1 MSNDAVE
8 ALLANQP
15 EMMTPQE
22 VADLL
27 RVSQQT
33 IARWRREGH
42 LRAFTMG
49 RTVRIRKED
58 LRQML
63 QTAYEQPGE
72 GDDDE
77 D

>member
-15 EMMTPQE
+15 EVMTPQE

-27 RVSQQT
+27 RVSLQT
-33 IARWRREGH
+33 IGRWRREGH
-42 LRAFTMG
+42 LPAFTMG

-58 LRQML
+58 LRQLL

>member
-1 MSNDAVE
+1 MSNDAVD
-8 ALLANQP
+8 ALLADQP
-15 EMMTPQE
+15 EVMTPPE
-22 VADLL
+22 VAELL

-33 IARWRREGH
+33 IARWRRDGQ

-63 QTAYEQPGE
+63 LAAYEQPSE
-72 GDDDE
+72 GDNE
-77 D
+77 A